1 MAWREELDILFLVLF
16 AGIAAWAGLFNI
28 QYLGDALVGVV
39 LALIWYYLLPH
50 LEKIGAD
57 EMVKKFFIAAFAWTL
72 FAVSATWLSITL
84 ALVGQ
89 PAGIYVNA
97 LKALGYI
104 LGWIS
109 GLIGTLLLGIRKLI
123 S

>member
-1 MAWREELDILFLVLF
+1 MAWREEQDILVLLLF
-16 AGIAAWAGLFNI
+16 AGIAAWSGLFNVPYI
-28 QYLGDALVGVV
+28 GEALSGVFLALV
-39 LALIWYYLLPH
+39 WYYLLPY
-50 LEKIGAD
+50 LEKVGAD
-57 EMVKKFFIAAFAWTL
+57 EMIKKFFVAAFAWTL
-72 FAVSATWLSITL
+72 FAVSVTWLSITL

-89 PAGIYVNA
+89 PLETYVAA

-104 LGWIS
+104 LGWVS